1 MNRMDV
7 GVILNISKTHLLAR
21 VKQSVIAAL
30 GVTFGISAYI
40 ILMSFMTGLNGMLDG
55 LVTNRTPHVRVYKE
69 LVPTAYQPIDEYNPE
84 SWNVVR
90 SIKPKQIQQNVRNAL
105 PLMNLFRNDP
115 RVMGVTAQ
123 IATQVFY
130 LSGTIELNGRI
141 SGIDAVEESRLFNFS
156 DYIVDGTAEELT
168 NSVNGIILGIG
179 VAKKMSVK
187 KGDRIQVLGTNGVLT
202 SLKIVGFYQSGLSD
216 VDDIQSYANLSTAQ
230 RIQGESSGFLT
241 DINIKLKDITLAP
254 EMAIQI
260 ARDYDVN
267 AIDINKANAQ
277 FETGSQIRNLISYAV
292 SITLLIVAGFGIYN
306 ILNMLIYE
314 KINDIAILKAVGFSG
329 RDVQM
334 IFISQALIIGLAGGF
349 LGLGVGFLMSVLI
362 DNTPFEAAALPT
374 MTTYP
379 VNFNPLFYLGGG
391 IFAIIT
397 TFFAGYLPARK
408 AGNIDPVEIIRGQ

>member
-1 MNRMDV
+1 MDI
-7 GVILNISKTHLLAR
+7 GVILDISKTHLLAR
-21 VKQSVIAAL
+21 IKQSAIAAL

-69 LVPTAYQPIDEYNPE
+69 LVPTAHQPIDEFKPE

-115 RVMGVTAQ
+115 RVMGVTGQ
-123 IATQVFY
+123 IAAQVFY

-141 SGIDAVEESRLFNFS
+141 SGIDAKEESRLFNFS
-156 DYIVDGTAEELT
+156 DYIVDGTAEELA

-254 EMAIQI
+254 ELAWQI

-334 IFISQALIIGLAGGF
+334 IFISQALIIGLAGGL
-349 LGLGVGFLMSVLI
+349 LGLGVGFMMSVLI

-374 MTTYP
+374 ITTYP
-379 VNFNPLFYLGGG
+379 VNFNPLFYVGGG
-391 IFAIIT
+391 IFAIVT

>member
-1 MNRMDV
+1 LEL
-7 GVILNISKTHLLAR
+7 GVLLNISKTHLLAR

-40 ILMSFMTGLNGMLDG
+40 ILMSFMTGLNGILDG

-69 LVPTAYQPIDEYNPE
+69 LVPTEFQPVDELFPE
-84 SWNVVR
+84 NMNVVR
-90 SIKPKQIQQNVRNAL
+90 NVKPKRTQQNVRNAL
-105 PLMNLFRNDP
+105 PLINLFRNDP

-123 IATQVFY
+123 TAAQVFY

-141 SGIDAVEESRLFNFS
+141 SGIDPVEEARLFNFG
-156 DYIVDGTAEELT
+156 DYIIDGSPEELA
-168 NSVNGIILGIG
+168 NSVNGIILGMG
-179 VAKKMSVK
+179 AAKKMSVK
-187 KGDRIQVLGTNGVLT
+187 KGDRIQVLGTNGALT

-216 VDDIQSYANLSTAQ
+216 VDNIQSYSNIATAQ
-230 RIQGESSGFLT
+230 RIQGESGGYVT
-241 DINIKLKDITLAP
+241 DVNIKLHDITLAP
-254 EMAIQI
+254 DLANHI
-260 ARDYDVN
+260 AANYDVN

-277 FETGSQIRNLISYAV
+277 FETGSSIRNLISYAV

-314 KINDIAILKAVGFSG
+314 KMNDIAILKAIGFSG
-329 RDVQM
+329 TDVRI
-334 IFISQALIIGLAGGF
+334 IFISQALIIGFIGGL
-349 LGLGVGFLMSVLI
+349 LGLLLGFGASVAI
-362 DNTPFEAAALPT
+362 DNAPFEAESLPT

-379 VNFNPLFYLGGG
+379 VNFNPAYYIGGMA
-391 IFAIIT
+391 FAMVT